1 MLGGWRSVRSCCHRS
16 LPYAVRFRTGCPMRT
31 TCPSWSHS
39 IRTTP
44 IGMASLV
51 SQFTGREAAVVD
63 NDHASALS
71 HRPQGREDVERVR
84 KRLRDAGYEDLE

>member
-1 MLGGWRSVRSCCHRS
+1 
-16 LPYAVRFRTGCPMRT
+16 
-31 TCPSWSHS
+31 
-39 IRTTP
+39 
-44 IGMASLV
+44 MASLV